1 MGASLDKVGVVGLG
15 TMGAGIAEVLAR
27 SGLDVVGI
35 EVGDEALK
43 RGRGHLESST
53 GRAVKRGKL
62 SAEEQQAILDRI
74 ELSTSFGALSD
85 CDLVVE
91 AVPEQLAL
99 KRRVFEQLDE
109 VCRADAVLATNTSSL
124 SVTEIAVSTNR
135 PEQIVGVHFF
145 NPAPVMKL
153 VEIIHTVLTR
163 PEALAVVQDL
173 VERLG
178 KVGVTIGDRAGFI
191 ANRLLFGYLNQ
202 AAAMYDSGHATREDI
217 DAAMKAT
224 GLPMG
229 PLTLMDLIGLDVSLE
244 VCEAIYRETRDRRH
258 APAPI
263 LRQFVTAGLLGRKTG
278 RGFYSYDEPAAATA
292 TAEAGTVE
300 PPPQVGVVGSGPL
313 AVALIRGC
321 LRAGAH
327 VRFVAGDTEKA
338 RAVATALEQ
347 SVAGDTEKAQAVST
361 ALEQSVEGGTE
372 LALLAECDLIIEA
385 VAEDTSVK
393 RSLFAAVDDVAKPG
407 AILATTATTVP
418 VIELAAATDRPKDV
432 IGLHLPDPEGELTEI
447 ATTVV
452 TATEVARRATEY
464 VTALGKHPVRCR
476 DRAGFIVDALRV
488 PYLNDAVRMLE
499 SGYARRRSDRRRDAV
514 RLRVPDRSDR
524 RPGPDRPGPRGGGAA
539 RPLHRA
545 PRARVRALRTAGG
558 AVHRGPYFP
567 LSTGSSRTTQPPE
580 DRRVP
585 YDAGPLRTGSSR
597 TAPTPAYRRDRCG
610 PIRPVRSRSPYPE
623 RHESAQE
630 PP

>member
-1 MGASLDKVGVVGLG
+1 MAASLNKVGVVGLG

-27 SGLDVVGI
+27 SGLSVVGV
-35 EVGDEALK
+35 EVGDEALR
-43 RGRGHLESST
+43 RGRGHLERST
-53 GRAVKRGKL
+53 GRAVKRGRL
-62 SAEEQQAILDRI
+62 SVDEQQAILGRI
-74 ELSTSFGALSD
+74 ELSTSFGALGD

-91 AVPEQLAL
+91 AVPEQLPL

-135 PEQIVGVHFF
+135 PEQVVGVHFF
-145 NPAPVMKL
+145 NPAPVMRL

-163 PEALAVVQDL
+163 PEALAVVQEL

-178 KVGVTIGDRAGFI
+178 KVGVTVGDRAGFI

-202 AAAMYDSGHATREDI
+202 AAAMYDSGHASREDI

-263 LRQFVTAGLLGRKTG
+263 LRQMVTAGLLGRKTG
-278 RGFYSYDEPAAATA
+278 RGFYAYDEPPAAPAPAAA
-292 TAEAGTVE
+292 AEAAVAAAAAEVAAEMAAEVAGAL
-300 PPPQVGVVGSGPL
+300 PRVGVVGSGPL
-313 AVALIRGC
+313 AVALISGC
-321 LRAGAH
+321 LRAGAD
-327 VRFVAGDTEKA
+327 VRFVAGDEEKA
-338 RAVATALEQ
+338 AAVRTAL
-347 SVAGDTEKAQAVST
+347 KRP
-361 ALEQSVEGGTE
+361 VEGGTD
-372 LALLAECDLIIEA
+372 LALLAGCDLIIEA

-407 AILATTATTVP
+407 AVLATTSTTVP
-418 VIELAAATDRPKDV
+418 VIEVAAATDRPQDV
-432 IGLHLPDPEGELTEI
+432 VGLHLPDPAGELVEI

-452 TATEVARRATEY
+452 TAPEIASRAAEYLAVLGRR
-464 VTALGKHPVRCR
+464 PVRCR

-499 SGYARRRSDRRRDAV
+499 AGYADADSIDAAMRHGCGYPIGPIADLDRLGLGHAV
-514 RLRVPDRSDR
+514 EVLH
-524 RPGPDRPGPRGGGAA
+524 ALYTEA
-539 RPLHRA
+539 REPAYAPAPL
-545 PRARVRALRTAGG
+545 LEELCTAG
-558 AVHRGPYFP
+558 
-567 LSTGSSRTTQPPE
+567 RTF
-580 DRRVP
+580 R
-585 YDAGPLRTGSSR
+585 
-597 TAPTPAYRRDRCG
+597 
-610 PIRPVRSRSPYPE
+610 
-623 RHESAQE
+623 
-630 PP
+630 